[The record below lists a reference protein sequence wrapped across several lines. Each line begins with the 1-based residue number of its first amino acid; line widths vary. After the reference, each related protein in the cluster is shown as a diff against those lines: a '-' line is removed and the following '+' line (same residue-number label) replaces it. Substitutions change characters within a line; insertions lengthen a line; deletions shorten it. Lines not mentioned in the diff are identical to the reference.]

1 MIFRQ
6 ITHDD
11 LGCASYLIGDE
22 DAGVAA
28 VVDPKLDVEEYLA
41 LARYMGVRIEHILE
55 THTHADHVSG
65 HGRLTVATGA
75 RIHVHRDAVPDYEH
89 EPFEDGWEL
98 VLGVVRVRALHT
110 PGHRP
115 EHTAFA
121 LIDTAR
127 GPEPWAVLSGD
138 TLFVGDMARPDL
150 AVDKEEGAH
159 GMFRSLHGKLL
170 TLPGECEVW
179 PAHLGGSLCG
189 GPGMD
194 MKICSTIAYE
204 LAHNDLL
211 AERDEDTF
219 VARAIGSL
227 APQPP
232 NFQAIIALNRGPLHT
247 EKVEI
252 NALTARQIELMRNEG
267 ALIVDVRTDSEFD

>member
-1 MIFRQ
+1 M
-6 ITHDD
+6 
-11 LGCASYLIGDE
+11 SS
-22 DAGVAA
+22 
-28 VVDPKLDVEEYLA
+28 
-41 LARYMGVRIEHILE
+41 GVR
-55 THTHADHVSG
+55 G
-65 HGRLTVATGA
+65 
-75 RIHVHRDAVPDYEH
+75 
-89 EPFEDGWEL
+89 
-98 VLGVVRVRALHT
+98 LHT

-194 MKICSTIAYE
+194 MKISSTIAYE

-211 AERDEDTF
+211 AERDEDT
-219 VARAIGSL
+219 SS
-227 APQPP
+227 
-232 NFQAIIALNRGPLHT
+232 RGQSG
-247 EKVEI
+247 
-252 NALTARQIELMRNEG
+252 RWRRCR
-267 ALIVDVRTDSEFD
+267 RTSRRSSR